1 MTEDELQEKVKY
13 VQQAKFEAHTL
24 ELKAAHEGCPQKL
37 YDTLSSFSNQDGG
50 GTILFGID
58 EENDFSAVG
67 VYDAQD
73 IQKKINAQC
82 LQMDPVVRPVLT
94 VTMIDGKY
102 FVAAEIPSI
111 DISERP
117 CYYRGKGRIKGS
129 YVRVGD
135 SDEHMTEYEIYS
147 YEAFRRKY
155 QDEIRTANRVTP
167 ASLDQNKLS
176 EYLHRLRLG
185 KPNLSQLSDAQIENL
200 MSLAKDDSITL
211 WATLLFGLYPQA
223 YFPQLSIIAT
233 VVPGL
238 QVGELGAEGERF
250 LDNERIEGDLAQMLE
265 RALQFVRR
273 NIKSK
278 TIINKESGKR
288 EDRTEYPMNAVREA
302 ILNAL
307 VHRDYSIHTEGMP
320 IQIQLFDD
328 RMEIHSPGGLYGRL
342 TVDQLGKVQPNTR
355 NPMLASAMET
365 LNLTENRYSG
375 IPIIKKE
382 MASYGLP
389 PAELEEKR
397 GTFIV
402 TFRKKAQT
410 AEATPHASNGT
421 KSANLLDFCK
431 QPRSRAEIADFL
443 GIKTARYVMQQYIKP
458 LLDANKLQM
467 TIPEQPR
474 SHKQKYV
481 SLPNPNSSL

>member
-1 MTEDELQEKVKY
+1 MTEEELQEKIKY
-13 VQQAKFEAHTL
+13 VQQAKFEAQTL

-58 EENDFSAVG
+58 ETSSFSPVG

-82 LQMDPVVRPVLT
+82 LQMEPVVRPVLT
-94 VTMIDGKY
+94 VTMIDGKH
-102 FVAAEIPSI
+102 FVAAEIPAI

-117 CYYRGKGRIKGS
+117 CYYRGKGKIKGS
-129 YVRVGD
+129 YIRVGD
-135 SDEHMTEYEIYS
+135 SDEPMTEYEIYS

-155 QDEIRTANRVTP
+155 QDEIRPANRVTP
-167 ASLDQNKLS
+167 ASLDQNKLNG
-176 EYLHRLRLG
+176 YLHRLRLG
-185 KPNLSQLSDAQIENL
+185 KPNLSQLSDAQIESL
-200 MSLAKDDSITL
+200 MSIAKDDSITL
-211 WATLLFGLYPQA
+211 WASLLFGLYPQA

-233 VVPGL
+233 SVPGL
-238 QVGELGAEGERF
+238 QVGDLGTERERF

-278 TIINKESGKR
+278 TIINEATGKR

-320 IQIQLFDD
+320 IQIQLFED
-328 RMEIHSPGGLYGRL
+328 RMEIRSPGGLYGRI
-342 TVDQLGKVQPNTR
+342 TVDQLGKVQPDTR

-365 LNLTENRYSG
+365 LHLTENRYSG

-382 MASYGLP
+382 LASYGLP
-389 PAELEEKR
+389 PAELEDRR
-397 GTFIV
+397 GTFTI
-402 TFRKKAQT
+402 TFRKRPQNSGSPIHT
-410 AEATPHASNGT
+410 TDDT
-421 KSANLLDFCK
+421 RIANLIDFCQ
-431 QPRSRAEIADFL
+431 QPRSRSEIASFL
-443 GIKTARYVMQQYIKP
+443 GIKTVTYAMQQYIKP

-467 TIPEQPR
+467 TLPEQPR

-481 SLPNPNSSL
+481 SRPETN